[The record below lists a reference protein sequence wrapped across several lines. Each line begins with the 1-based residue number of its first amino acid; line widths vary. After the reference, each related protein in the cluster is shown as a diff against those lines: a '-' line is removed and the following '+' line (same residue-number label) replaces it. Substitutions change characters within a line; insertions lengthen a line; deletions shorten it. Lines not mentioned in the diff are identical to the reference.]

1 MEEYSTNYKNYLL
14 FLILIIFLIF
24 IYGYHSGSCKM
35 DKEYDCN
42 KNFCLHK
49 EFNVVLPDPI
59 LNEINM
65 VLKKT
70 DLHKRVNINFYPETI
85 FNCALPNKAGITI
98 ATNNL
103 VKFTPQLINY
113 YQNNL
118 CKRISDEIKLKL
130 FPTDLYLP
138 TTCAILIYENEGD
151 WINWH
156 YDYNYYDGRFF
167 TVLIPITNS
176 KTCTQFQFKN
186 DKDEIISIDLIN
198 NNSICFEGN
207 FLYHRAS
214 KLCKNEKRV
223 ILSCQFVTNNE
234 MTFLN
239 KLRIKLKDF
248 AYTGKFDL

>member
-1 MEEYSTNYKNYLL
+1 MEEYSTNYRNYLL
-14 FLILIIFLIF
+14 FLVLVICLIF
-24 IYGYHSGSCKM
+24 IYGYHSGSCKI
-35 DKEYDCN
+35 DKEYNCN
-42 KNFCLHK
+42 KEFCLQK
-49 EFNVVLPDPI
+49 QFSVILPESI

-65 VLKKT
+65 VLKKRK
-70 DLHKRVNINFYPETI
+70 LQKRVNINFYIETI

-98 ATNNL
+98 STNNL
-103 VKFTPQLINY
+103 VKFAPQLISY
-113 YQNNL
+113 YQNQL
-118 CKRISDEIKLKL
+118 CKRISNEIKLKL
-130 FPTDLYLP
+130 FPTDLILP
-138 TTCAILIYENEGD
+138 TTCAILIYEKEGD

-186 DKDEIISIDLIN
+186 DKDEIKSIDLIN
-198 NNSICFEGN
+198 NNSVCFEGN

-214 KLCKNEKRV
+214 KLCKNERRV

-248 AYTGKFDL
+248 AYTGKIEL

>member
-1 MEEYSTNYKNYLL
+1 
-14 FLILIIFLIF
+14 
-24 IYGYHSGSCKM
+24 M

-49 EFNVVLPDPI
+49 EFNVILPDPI
-59 LNEINM
+59 LNEINT
-65 VLKKT
+65 VLKKPK
-70 DLHKRVNINFYPETI
+70 LQKRVNINFYPETI

-103 VKFTPQLINY
+103 VKFTPQLISY
-113 YQNNL
+113 YQKEL

-130 FPTDLYLP
+130 FPTDLILP
-138 TTCAILIYENEGD
+138 TTCAILIYEKEGD